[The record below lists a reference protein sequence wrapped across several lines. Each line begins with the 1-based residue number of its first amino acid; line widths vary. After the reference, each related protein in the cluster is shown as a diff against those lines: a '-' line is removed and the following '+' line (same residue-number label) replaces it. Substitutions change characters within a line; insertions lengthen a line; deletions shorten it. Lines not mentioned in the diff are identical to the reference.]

1 MPVFDF
7 AWWQLGTKLTAE
19 VSVTE
24 RATGSLVQGQ
34 EVPLSLLSSSG
45 SFLALGENMLTV
57 LYYLEPIYALAEDA
71 YYVVYGLGFAG
82 SAKIF
87 HTDRVLLLPYGGTYL
102 LAPSFQLPVEGQRNA
117 LTLEGVLS
125 QGHELGFMLGSPDTF
140 LLLTNYGGRIDGRL
154 YFNGRMVWTNA
165 GTYLSQPFQTS
176 SDYTAFR
183 VSIFYWKSRIGVDRL
198 HSDNPTREEPVFLLV
213 GLTEAPVLIRLGST
227 DLNYSLF
234 FGSLWIAS
242 LPLFGLEALR
252 ECWVRAFGH
261 RMDRRAGTQFW
272 VPVQNA
278 LGTWW
283 PAHCYVEG
291 ASLVQAAG
299 SLGLVWNYYEAPLVR
314 HLVAGTVVHFGT
326 APFTARAPLQH
337 FSLSQELS
345 AEAITSSARLDL
357 LPFRMTDWST
367 YRWVT
372 RPLAFY
378 RIRVPGL
385 PGGELFLGART
396 QVSVQAQDI
405 TLRVSLEL
413 SDNQTLLKRMTVDAP
428 VVYDYFP
435 ASVAAADFLARFG
448 LHFQKHP
455 DAADPILYPEFASER
470 RANVTWTPR
479 VGELALDFFNKI
491 AQLAGWRVDWT
502 RYGTVIALP
511 RWSFVGSL
519 WRAHWPQGEQ
529 ALELADFLLSRLSV
543 TMDDLQRRNILIL
556 HGVDYQSQA
565 DVISVFADLEAFLA
579 PWSDRFLPLA
589 VPAFVRFDR
598 PVPSEWLYQLGQ
610 WMSERVFI
618 TPFTV
623 EFILPF
629 FPAIRPGDRLVFDNA
644 SPLALHRYE
653 FVIESVR
660 HEFGREYSTIV
671 RAAAYKVRT
680 N

>member
-1 MPVFDF
+1 
-7 AWWQLGTKLTAE
+7 L
-19 VSVTE
+19 
-24 RATGSLVQGQ
+24 
-34 EVPLSLLSSSG
+34 
-45 SFLALGENMLTV
+45 
-57 LYYLEPIYALAEDA
+57 I
-71 YYVVYGLGFAG
+71 
-82 SAKIF
+82 
-87 HTDRVLLLPYGGTYL
+87 
-102 LAPSFQLPVEGQRNA
+102 
-117 LTLEGVLS
+117 
-125 QGHELGFMLGSPDTF
+125 
-140 LLLTNYGGRIDGRL
+140 NYGGRIEGRL

-183 VSIFYWKSRIGVDRL
+183 VSIFYWMSTIGVRRL
-198 HSDNPTREEPVFLLV
+198 QSGYPTLVEPVFLLV
-213 GLTEAPVLIRLGST
+213 GLTEAPALIRLGST
-227 DLNYSLF
+227 DSGWLLF
-234 FGSLWIAS
+234 LGSLWIQS
-242 LPLFGLEALR
+242 LWPNALR
-252 ECWVRAFGH
+252 ECWVRGFAH
-261 RMDRRAGTQFW
+261 RMDERAGTQFW
-272 VPVQNA
+272 LPAQNA
-278 LGTWW
+278 WGTWW

-291 ASLVQAAG
+291 ALLVQAAG
-299 SLGLVWNYYEAPLVR
+299 SLGLAWDRLTAPLIR
-314 HLVAGTVVHFGT
+314 HLVSGTVIHFGT
-326 APFTARAPLQH
+326 APFTAQAPLQH

-345 AEAITSSARLDL
+345 AEAITSSARLDF

-367 YRWVT
+367 YWWVT

-378 RIRVPGL
+378 RVRVPGL
-385 PGGELFLGART
+385 RGGELFLGART
-396 QVSVQAQDI
+396 QVSAQAQDI

-470 RANVTWTPR
+470 RATVTWTPR

-543 TMDDLQRRNILIL
+543 AMDDLQRRNILIL
-556 HGVDYQSQA
+556 HGVDYRSQA

-598 PVPSEWLYQLGQ
+598 PIPSEWLYQLGQ

-623 EFILPF
+623 EFVLPF
-629 FPAIRPGDRLVFDNA
+629 FPAIRPGDRLIFDNP

-671 RAAAYKVRT
+671 RAVAYKSRT
-680 N
+680 D

>member
-19 VSVTE
+19 VFVTE

-34 EVPLSLLSSSG
+34 EVLLSLLSSSG
-45 SFLALGENMLTV
+45 SFLALGEDMLTV
-57 LYYLEPIYALAEDA
+57 LYYLQPISRLAGDA
-71 YYVVYGLGFAG
+71 AYMVHGREFVG
-82 SAKIF
+82 SARIWQ
-87 HTDRVLLLPYGGTYL
+87 TDGVLLLPYGGTYL
-102 LAPSFQLPVEGQRNA
+102 LAPPFSFPSESQWNA
-117 LTLEGVLS
+117 ITLEGVLS
-125 QGHELGFMLGSPDTF
+125 QGHELGFTLGWPDTF
-140 LLLTNYGGRIDGRL
+140 LLLINYGGRIEGRL

-183 VSIFYWKSRIGVDRL
+183 VSIFYWMSTIGISRLQSGY
-198 HSDNPTREEPVFLLV
+198 PTLVEPVFLLV
-213 GLTEAPVLIRLGST
+213 GLTEAPALIRLGST
-227 DLNYSLF
+227 DFGWALF
-234 FGSLWIAS
+234 LGSLWIES
-242 LPLFGLEALR
+242 LWPNALR
-252 ECWVRAFGH
+252 ECWVRGFAH
-261 RMDRRAGTQFW
+261 QMDERAGTQFW
-272 VPVQNA
+272 LPTQIA
-278 LGTWW
+278 WGTWW

-299 SLGLVWNYYEAPLVR
+299 SLGLVWDRFKAPLIR
-314 HLVAGTVVHFGT
+314 HLVSGTVVHFGT
-326 APFTARAPLQH
+326 APFIAQAPLQH

-345 AEAITSSARLDL
+345 AEAITSSARLDF

-367 YRWVT
+367 YWWVT

-378 RIRVPGL
+378 RVRVPGL
-385 PGGELFLGART
+385 QGGELFLGART

-470 RANVTWTPR
+470 RATVTWTPR

-519 WRAHWPQGEQ
+519 WHAYWPQGQQ
-529 ALELADFLLSRLSV
+529 ALKLADFLLSRLSV

-556 HGVDYQSQA
+556 HGVDYRSQA

-623 EFILPF
+623 EFVLPF
-629 FPAIRPGDRLVFDNA
+629 FPAIRPGDQLVFDNE

-680 N
+680 D

>member
-34 EVPLSLLSSSG
+34 EVPLSSLAVSG
-45 SFLALGENMLTV
+45 SFLALGENVLTV
-57 LYYLEPIYALAEDA
+57 LYYLQPITRFVGNATYS
-71 YYVVYGLGFAG
+71 VYGRDFVG
-82 SAKIF
+82 SAYMWQ
-87 HTDRVLLLPYGGTYL
+87 TDRAVVLPYGGTYL
-102 LAPSFQLPVEGQRNA
+102 LAPVFLFPSESQFNA
-117 LTLEGVLS
+117 ITLEGVLS
-125 QGHELGFMLGSPDTF
+125 HGHELGFMVGWPDTF
-140 LLLTNYGGRIDGRL
+140 LLLTNHGGHIEGRL
-154 YFNGRMVWTNA
+154 YLNGRMVWTNA
-165 GTYLSQPFQTS
+165 GTMLSQPFQTS
-176 SDYTAFR
+176 SEYTAFR
-183 VSIFYWKSRIGVDRL
+183 VSLWFWWSRIGPQRL
-198 HSDNPTREEPVFLLV
+198 ALSGVLQEAEPVFLIT
-213 GLTEAPVLIRLGST
+213 GLTEAPALIRLGT
-227 DLNYSLF
+227 DYPASQYLG
-234 FGSLWIAS
+234 FGTLWIQS
-242 LPLFGLEALR
+242 IWENALR
-252 ECWVRAFGH
+252 ECWVRAYAH
-261 RMDRRAGTQFW
+261 RMDERAGTQFW
-272 VPVQNA
+272 FPAQ
-278 LGTWW
+278 GTWW
-283 PAHCYVEG
+283 LPHCYAERVTF
-291 ASLVQAAG
+291 LQAAG
-299 SLGLVWNYYEAPLVR
+299 SLGLVWDHWTAPLIT
-314 HLVAGTVVHFGT
+314 HLVMGTVVAFGT
-326 APFTARAPLQH
+326 TPFIAQAPLQH

-345 AEAITSSARLDL
+345 AEAITASARLDL

-367 YRWVT
+367 YWWVT

-378 RIRVPGL
+378 RVRVPGL
-385 PGGELFLGART
+385 QGGELFLGART

-470 RANVTWTPR
+470 RATVTWTPR

-502 RYGTVIALP
+502 RYGTVMALP

-519 WRAHWPQGEQ
+519 WHAHWPQGQQ

-556 HGVDYQSQA
+556 HGVDYRSQA

-589 VPAFVRFDR
+589 VPAYVRFDR

-623 EFILPF
+623 EFVLPF
-629 FPAIRPGDRLVFDNA
+629 FPAIRPGDQLVFDNE

-680 N
+680 D

>member
-1 MPVFDF
+1 MPVLST
-7 AWWQLGTKLTAE
+7 AWWRIGTKLTAE

-24 RATGSLVQGQ
+24 RAIGSLVQGQ
-34 EVPLSLLSSSG
+34 EVPLSLLAASG
-45 SFLALGENMLTV
+45 SFLALGQNLLTV
-57 LYYLEPIYALAEDA
+57 LYYLQPITALSGINPH
-71 YYVVYGLGFAG
+71 YLVFGRQFTG
-82 SAKIF
+82 SAQLWQ
-87 HTDRVLLLPYGGTYL
+87 TDNTLILPYGGTYL
-102 LAPSFQLPVEGQRNA
+102 LAPPFRFPAEAQLNA
-117 LTLEGVLS
+117 ITLEGVLS
-125 QGHELGFMLGSPDTF
+125 QGHELGFLVGWPETF
-140 LLLTNYGGRIDGRL
+140 LLLTNYGGRIEGRL
-154 YFNGRMVWTNA
+154 YLNGRMVWTNA
-165 GTYLSQPFQTS
+165 GTMLSQPFQTS
-176 SDYTAFR
+176 SEYTAFR
-183 VSIFYWKSRIGVDRL
+183 VSLWFWWSRIGPKRIAP
-198 HSDNPTREEPVFLLV
+198 SGAPQEAEPVFLIA
-213 GLTEAPVLIRLGST
+213 GLTEAPALIRLGT
-227 DLNYSLF
+227 DYSASLYLG
-234 FGSLWIAS
+234 FGTLWIQS
-242 LPLFGLEALR
+242 IWENALR
-252 ECWVRAFGH
+252 ECWMRAYAH
-261 RMDRRAGTQFW
+261 RMDERAGTQFW
-272 VPVQNA
+272 FPAQ
-278 LGTWW
+278 GTWW
-283 PAHCYVEG
+283 LPHCYAEG
-291 ASLVQAAG
+291 VTLLQAAD
-299 SLGLVWNYYEAPLVR
+299 SLGLVWDHWTAPLIT
-314 HLVAGTVVHFGT
+314 HLVMGTVVAFGT
-326 APFTARAPLQH
+326 APFIAQAPLQH

-345 AEAITSSARLDL
+345 AEAITASARLDL

-367 YRWVT
+367 YWWVT

-378 RIRVPGL
+378 RVRVPGL
-385 PGGELFLGART
+385 QGGELFLGART

-470 RANVTWTPR
+470 RATVTWTPR

-519 WRAHWPQGEQ
+519 WRAYWPQGQE

-556 HGVDYQSQA
+556 HGVDHRSQA

-579 PWSDRFLPLA
+579 PWSDRFLPIA

-623 EFILPF
+623 EFVLPF
-629 FPAIRPGDRLVFDNA
+629 FPAIRPGDQLVFDNE

-680 N
+680 D